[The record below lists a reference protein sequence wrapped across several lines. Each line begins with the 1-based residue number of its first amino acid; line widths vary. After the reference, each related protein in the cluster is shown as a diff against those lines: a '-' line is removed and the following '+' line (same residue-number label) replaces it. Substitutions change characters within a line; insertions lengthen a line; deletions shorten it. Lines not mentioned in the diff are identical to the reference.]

1 MKTQKLGLDDFEAV
15 GTSELLKVKGGMTTL
30 LRVGPGGDGG
40 CAEGDPD
47 PFGGTYSMGEVTVT
61 NGPMW
66 GQQMGSWVH
75 QPCQGCYDAVHP
87 RSAISPLGRAGLQ
100 GAGGYHNE
108 GCGGMGNANNRHKV
122 WKPFSEQ

>member
-1 MKTQKLGLDDFEAV
+1 MKTQKLGFDDFEAV

-75 QPCQGCYDAVHP
+75 QPCTGCHTADQRDAGINVHVGWGKYAV
-87 RSAISPLGRAGLQ
+87 SK
-100 GAGGYHNE
+100 HNK
-108 GCGGMGNANNRHKV
+108 GCGGVTNPNNRHKV
-122 WKPFSEQ
+122 WKEH